1 VGGGCAALNISERLQ
16 ARIAWQRPFRPSA
29 TSHPTAL
36 PGKPDA
42 RALLSESQAYHTPCR
57 AKNQQKIKRDPRKRK
72 IGIQKKNEIQKEKQK
87 NKNSS

>member
-1 VGGGCAALNISERLQ
+1 LCGPEYFGAAASAHRVT
-16 ARIAWQRPFRPSA
+16 RPLRPSA

-36 PGKPDA
+36 PEKPDA

-72 IGIQKKNEIQKEKQK
+72 IGIQKKKEIQ
-87 NKNSS
+87 